1 MHTRKAPDFW
11 GLHKNMNCEVP
22 LRTNFYRTPPRSSHQ
37 RCSMKKGVLRNF
49 TKFTGKHLCQTLFFS
64 KVAGCN
70 FFKKRF
76 WHKCFPVNFV
86 KFLRKPYLQNT
97 SERLTSRSSRLQML
111 FKLGVLEALFKKLG
125 IATLLKKDS
134 SKGVFM

>member
-64 KVAGCN
+64 KVAG
-70 FFKKRF
+70 FRPATFLKRGSGTS
-76 WHKCFPVNFV
+76 V
-86 KFLRKPYLQNT
+86 FL
-97 SERLTSRSSRLQML
+97 
-111 FKLGVLEALFKKLG
+111 
-125 IATLLKKDS
+125 
-134 SKGVFM
+134 